1 MEDRSCDRRLL
12 KLRLKIRSTSA
23 EPQYGATHVVLVIL
37 FWCASTPRISL
48 DRSTRPQDYLFS
60 SKTEIQGTSPKNP
73 QRLLHP
79 NPQPC
84 SSTKIP
90 QQQVLFIPLSPVTN
104 LTNAAHPP
112 YNRQLQHQTRQR
124 LRLPHQRLPRDPR
137 PSPRPANPRTQNRAS
152 TSTAQASNVEF
163 AS

>member
-23 EPQYGATHVVLVIL
+23 EPQYSATHVVLVIL
-37 FWCASTPRISL
+37 FWRASTPRISL

-60 SKTEIQGTSPKNP
+60 SKTEIQGTSPKYP

-79 NPQPC
+79 NPQAC

-90 QQQVLFIPLSPVTN
+90 QHSSAIQPTTSTSNPTKTPSPASTTPL
-104 LTNAAHPP
+104 
-112 YNRQLQHQTRQR
+112 
-124 LRLPHQRLPRDPR
+124 R
-137 PSPRPANPRTQNRAS
+137 PSPKPATCNSANTKPRF
-152 TSTAQASNVEF
+152 NVYS
-163 AS
+163 AGIKR